1 MPRKR
6 RCQKKLQELVKSNEY
21 EVYFQD
27 ECHFKLTLT
36 IIRAWFLKGSFPEI
50 KSPTDRFK
58 MSVFG
63 ALGINGQV
71 ILDQSEIFNAVSFQ
85 KFLEKIVI
93 EATVRVND
101 DGRKRKILVVLDN
114 ARYHHA
120 KIIQPWLEEMK
131 DVIELF
137 FLPPYSPDLNAI
149 EMLWKKTRRAV
160 THNRFFESLD
170 NLTYDLKMYW
180 NQFSDTNDE
189 LKLLTAFI

>member
-1 MPRKR
+1 MPLKRK
-6 RCQKKLQELVKSNEY
+6 CQKKLQKLAESNEY
-21 EVYFQD
+21 EIYFQD

-63 ALGINGQV
+63 ALGINGQL
-71 ILDQSEIFNAVSFQ
+71 ILNQSEIFDAVTFQ

-93 EATVRVND
+93 EAKVGVNND
-101 DGRKRKILVVLDN
+101 HKKKKILVVLDN

-137 FLPPYSPDLNAI
+137 FLPAYSPDLNAI

-170 NLTYDLKMYW
+170 NLKYDLKMYW
-180 NQFSDTNDE
+180 SQFKSTNQE
-189 LKLLTAFI
+189 LKSLTAFI

>member
-1 MPRKR
+1 MRQKKR
-6 RCQKKLQELVKSNEY
+6 RQKKLQEIVKSNDY

-63 ALGINGQV
+63 ALGMNGQL
-71 ILDQSEIFNAVSFQ
+71 ILEQSDIFNAVTFQ
-85 KFLEKIVI
+85 KFLEKIVF
-93 EATVRVND
+93 ESTVGVNNN
-101 DGRKRKILVVLDN
+101 GRKRKILVVLDN

-160 THNRFFESLD
+160 THNRFFECLD
-170 NLTYDLKMYW
+170 NLKYDLKMYW
-180 NQFSDTNDE
+180 NQFTSINEE
-189 LKLLTAFI
+189 LKSLTAFI

>member
-1 MPRKR
+1 MPRKKK
-6 RCQKKLQELVKSNEY
+6 CQKKLQELVKSNNY
-21 EVYFQD
+21 EVFFQD

-63 ALGINGQV
+63 ALGRNGQL
-71 ILDQSEIFNAVSFQ
+71 ILEQSEIFNAITFQ
-85 KFLEKIVI
+85 KFLEKIII
-93 EATVRVND
+93 EAKVGINN
-101 DGRKRKILVVLDN
+101 GRKKKILLVLDN

-131 DVIELF
+131 DVIELY

-170 NLTYDLKMYW
+170 NLKYDLKMYW
-180 NQFSDTNDE
+180 NQFTTVNEE
-189 LKLLTAFI
+189 LKSLTAFI

>member
-1 MPRKR
+1 MRQKKR
-6 RCQKKLQELVKSNEY
+6 RQKKLQELVKSNDY

-63 ALGINGQV
+63 ALGMNGQL
-71 ILDQSEIFNAVSFQ
+71 ILDQSDIFNAVTFQ
-85 KFLEKIVI
+85 KFLEKIVF
-93 EATVRVND
+93 ESTVGVNNN
-101 DGRKRKILVVLDN
+101 GRKRKILVVLDN

-170 NLTYDLKMYW
+170 NLKYDLKMYW
-180 NQFSDTNDE
+180 NQFTSINEE
-189 LKLLTAFI
+189 LKSLTEFI